1 MSGLQSFKMN
11 HLVNDSKSS
20 VASIKTSSASI
31 IGVNGD
37 GNVTVHKSVADT
49 MSDSNT
55 ISRSTSDKYNTNHHK
70 TDPSKTRLPISFF
83 LSSFWW
89 IPDFRHKQQLSGT
102 CKFSVWSYS
111 RCTSKKF
118 DSAIRSC
125 QNQFPNQVNLTS
137 FVAQKCSLEWFSDQF
152 QEGYSVF
159 FQSGGY
165 ISEKHIHQR
174 RFFSIMAWKFR
185 NNGTYCAIRCYSIH
199 RPRTVEEGTTILD
212 FKVRNECIKRTVK
225 ILAFIRF
232 YKWIKVKAQVV
243 EDFWQDR

>member
-1 MSGLQSFKMN
+1 MLLSTNLLRIQWATVTRFQGVPQINITQITIRLI
-11 HLVNDSKSS
+11 LVRP
-20 VASIKTSSASI
+20 VCL
-31 IGVNGD
+31 
-37 GNVTVHKSVADT
+37 
-49 MSDSNT
+49 
-55 ISRSTSDKYNTNHHK
+55 SR
-70 TDPSKTRLPISFF
+70 FF

-137 FVAQKCSLEWFSDQF
+137 FVAQKCSLEWFSNQF

-159 FQSGGY
+159 FQSGGC

-174 RFFSIMAWKFR
+174 RFFSIMAWKFC
-185 NNGTYCAIRCYSIH
+185 NNGTYCAICCHSIH